1 MNVSWVV
8 PRGCFPLLSKKHKI
22 LGGGKKAKVLWYCLV
37 LPFLGHL
44 AGKEQSDNLF
54 IFQKKQLKFN

>member
-1 MNVSWVV
+1 MLAGLF
-8 PRGCFPLLSKKHKI
+8 PGGCFPLLSKKDKI

-37 LPFLGHL
+37 LPFLDHL

-54 IFQKKQLKFN
+54 IFSEEATEI